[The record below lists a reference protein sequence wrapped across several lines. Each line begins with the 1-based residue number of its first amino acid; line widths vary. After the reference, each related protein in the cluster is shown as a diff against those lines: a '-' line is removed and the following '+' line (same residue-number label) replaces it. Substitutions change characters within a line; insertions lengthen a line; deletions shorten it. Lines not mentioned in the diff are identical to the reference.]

1 MPNVDFTWV
10 KEQLTESKTKIGV
23 GDAVLE
29 LLEAWKTMEVGEEF
43 QEDALDLFKTLA
55 LGHSLHAPYADEV
68 WVEAAPGQLK
78 VADKVRVKHNAFSNE
93 VGRTH
98 NGRIGTVV
106 AIRYGD
112 IIVRTTDGKEPHLD
126 GAHYS
131 PFHLEKR
138 VK

>member
-1 MPNVDFTWV
+1 M
-10 KEQLTESKTKIGV
+10 
-23 GDAVLE
+23 E
-29 LLEAWKTMEVGEEF
+29 LLKTWENMSVDDEF
-43 QEDALDLFKTLA
+43 VEDALETFKVLA
-55 LGHSLHAPYADEV
+55 QGHSLLAPYADEI
-68 WVEAAPGQLK
+68 WIEATPGQLK
-78 VADKVRVKHNAFSNE
+78 VADKVRIKSNAFSGE

-98 NGRIGTVV
+98 NGRVGVIV

-112 IIVRTTDGKEPHLD
+112 IIVRMTDGKEPTLD

>member
-1 MPNVDFTWV
+1 MPNIDFEWA
-10 KEQLTESKTKIGV
+10 KQQLTEAKTKRGV
-23 GDAVLE
+23 GDAALE
-29 LLEAWKTMEVGEEF
+29 LLKTWENMSVDDEF
-43 QEDALDLFKTLA
+43 VEDALETFKVLA
-55 LGHSLHAPYADEV
+55 QGHSLLAPYADEI
-68 WVEAAPGQLK
+68 WIEATPGQLK
-78 VADKVRVKHNAFSNE
+78 VADKVRIKSNAFSGE

-98 NGRIGTVV
+98 NGRVGVIV

-112 IIVRTTDGKEPHLD
+112 IIVRMTDGKEPTLD